1 MRSWKQHRLF
11 TPMAGVVAAAALAL
25 PAFAS
30 GAAYSGT
37 LNGGGTLSFKTAKGN
52 GKITSVKRFSWKGV
66 PASCAQGA
74 YSYSSTLPFGLAV
87 KSNAFS
93 ITATGGGVIQQVT
106 GAFRRQGSKASGI
119 LNVYGNLASGHTNCS
134 TGKLTW
140 SARRR

>member
-1 MRSWKQHRLF
+1 MRSWKQRTLF
-11 TPMAGVVAAAALAL
+11 TPIAAAVAAAALAL

-30 GAAYSGT
+30 GATYAGT
-37 LNGGGTLSFKTAKGN
+37 LNGGGTLSFKTASRN
-52 GKITSVKRFSWKGV
+52 GRITSVKSFSWKGV
-66 PASCAQGA
+66 RASCTQGA
-74 YSYSSTLPFGLAV
+74 YSYGSTLAFGLAV

-140 SARRR
+140 SATRR